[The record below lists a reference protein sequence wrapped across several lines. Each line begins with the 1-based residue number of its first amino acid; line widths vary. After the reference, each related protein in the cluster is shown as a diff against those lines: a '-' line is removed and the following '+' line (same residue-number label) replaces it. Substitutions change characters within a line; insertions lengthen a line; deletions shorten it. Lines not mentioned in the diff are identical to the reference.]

1 MVTLR
6 TCAVSDN
13 MSFGWGGRIVIW
25 KKEFVAYVGRFEGIL
40 AVRAGRSTR
49 GYRCIEPLGVESS
62 KNGPF

>member
-1 MVTLR
+1 
-6 TCAVSDN
+6 

-40 AVRAGRSTR
+40 AVRAGRSKR